1 MSEETLP
8 IYSGRLL
15 KKGVIIDNPDA
26 IKELKERGYGEEEG
40 GKLKLEDYEAL
51 YLLYINKLKIT
62 QRKKNISFDEL
73 VDYSLKKDP
82 NAWTRFLIYRD
93 LRSRGYVA
101 KEGFGFEVDFR
112 VYERGAYGSKPAKY
126 LVSSLNEGTEM
137 KLKDLSQMVSQVSR
151 MGKDMILAV
160 IERRGE
166 VIYYRVSEMRFER
179 K

>member
-1 MSEETLP
+1 MSEEALP

-15 KKGVIIDNPDA
+15 KKGVIIDDPNA
-26 IKELKERGYGEEEG
+26 IQELKNRGYGEEEG
-40 GKLKLEDYEAL
+40 GKLRLEDYEVL
-51 YLLYINKLKIT
+51 YLLYINKLKVS
-62 QRKKNISFDEL
+62 KGGKDISFDEF

-101 KEGFGFEVDFR
+101 KGGFGFGVDFR
-112 VYERGAYGSKPAKY
+112 VYERGTYGSKPAKY
-126 LVSSLNEGTEM
+126 LVSGLNEGREM
-137 KLKDLSQMVSQVSR
+137 SLKDLSQMVTQVSR

-166 VIYYRVSEMRFER
+166 VIYYQVSGMRFER
-179 K
+179 R